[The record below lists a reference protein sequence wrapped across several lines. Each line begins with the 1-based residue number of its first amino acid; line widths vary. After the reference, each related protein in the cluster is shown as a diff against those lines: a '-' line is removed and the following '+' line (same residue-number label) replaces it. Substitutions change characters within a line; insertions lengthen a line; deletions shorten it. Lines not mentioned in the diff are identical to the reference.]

1 MLDYKADVSW
11 RDGRFEATTYTVNGV
26 DLVAEVDGYLLP
38 RLFELRCAGDDD
50 APTVTARFWVNK
62 DGRVEVRKVTLVS
75 QGDGREV
82 RRHDLLDVRL
92 SDLLEKAVEMVAA
105 PSLAEVRTRTGADAS
120 MDALVA
126 ESNRMTAANPRGGV
140 GAVNRRRLRV
150 TPMQLRRVA
159 EIVRTCD
166 DGRPVDAVAGALNVG
181 IRAAQLW
188 IKRARDNVDPE
199 TGRTYLEGVD
209 E

>member
-1 MLDYKADVSW
+1 MLDYAEAGSW
-11 RDGRFEATTYTVNGV
+11 RDGRFEVTIYTVNGV
-26 DLVAEVDGYLLP
+26 DLITEVDGYLLY
-38 RLFELRCAGDDD
+38 RLFELTCAGDGD
-50 APTVTARFWVNK
+50 APTVTVRFWINK
-62 DGRVEVRKVTLVS
+62 DGRVEVRKVTIVS

-82 RRHDLLDVRL
+82 RRHDLLNVRL
-92 SDLLEKAVEMVAA
+92 GDLMEKAVEMVSA
-105 PSLAEVRTRTGADAS
+105 PSLAEVRKRTGVDAS
-120 MDALVA
+120 MDVIVA
-126 ESNRMTAANPRGGV
+126 ESDRMTAANPRG
-140 GAVNRRRLRV
+140 AVRATNRRRLKV

-166 DGRPVDAVAGALNVG
+166 DGRPVDAVADALDVG

-199 TGRTYLEGVD
+199 TGRPYLEGAD

>member
-1 MLDYKADVSW
+1 LLDYKAHES
-11 RDGRFEATTYTVNGV
+11 RREGRFEATTFTVNGV
-26 DLVAEVDGYLLP
+26 ELVAEVDGYLLP

-62 DGRVEVRKVTLVS
+62 DGRVEVRKLTVVS

-92 SDLLEKAVEMVAA
+92 GDLLEKAVEMVSA
-105 PSLAEVRTRTGADAS
+105 PSLTEVRKRTGADAS
-120 MDALVA
+120 MDAVVA
-126 ESNRMTAANPRGGV
+126 ESERMTAANHRGGV
-140 GAVNRRRLRV
+140 KAINRRRLRV

-166 DGRPVDAVAGALNVG
+166 DGRPVDAVSDALDVG

-188 IKRARDNVDPE
+188 IKRARDNVDPG
-199 TGRTYLEGVD
+199 TGRTYLEGAD
-209 E
+209 A